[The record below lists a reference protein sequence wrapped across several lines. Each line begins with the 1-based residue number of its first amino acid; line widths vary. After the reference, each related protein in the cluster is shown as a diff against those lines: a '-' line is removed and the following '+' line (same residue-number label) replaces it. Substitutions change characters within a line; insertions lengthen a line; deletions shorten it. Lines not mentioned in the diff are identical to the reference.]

1 MDSIVQGFPNVSL
14 SITNPN
20 VSNNDALDKFRPF
33 TFLEFIRIVS
43 QTYQPETLTEFY
55 NTYINRWNIKTD
67 TKPADSAQ
75 VIIDR
80 YRDFLKDITL
90 DFTTNAEKTFLTQI
104 DFSDPYDLEI
114 AVSFYSKKIRDIT
127 TYYRE
132 KRNDLHYTTIKAQL
146 KGSNFGIEQAAKDL
160 IVNFLENRDT
170 ASIDYNIQDVKNNL
184 AVSLTEYFD
193 NYSQYFNQEPD
204 DVKYGRNFLGYDPTG
219 LPKDNLF
226 LAEDSTLIQ
235 QAFAGVGREILALK
249 EADELFQNKRKQTE
263 KFIGTDFYYLST
275 NEVGELS
282 DPKILFT
289 ADKPYGN
296 FLNQN
301 YPSTASIFSDQ
312 IISERNLG
320 FFRPQNSSIVAIE
333 GERVNFFKREKSEA
347 NPNKLYIF
355 PDPALYTNN
364 DDIFAFIVDTS
375 RSINNQSKG
384 IAVNQPNTDKES
396 TSFVGYNSEIGQ
408 SRNLNTDL
416 TYLYDQ
422 GYIDDSKKDLLGNI
436 FGLIKDY
443 DYYRSNVVV
452 TPPKQIKCLTLNG
465 YQFFDSLYGE
475 GYDFDYDT
483 TDSSTFSQ
491 TIRSGISSFTNGLT
505 GFGAPP
511 PGYDPFGTVEFP
523 SSAYNLFFRYFNPY
537 QECDVVTDFSQV
549 DYDQPEGAPINTD
562 VKEGG
567 YFMFSD
573 TEQLADPTR
582 SGLSAFTD
590 NFQTEPFYF
599 SELIEAGI
607 GYFTGEYTT
616 NSLFRALSDDTSN
629 WTKSLSGN
637 FTYNVRMSGDNDVKD
652 YDGRLFVS
660 NIIYNY
666 DLSQENF
673 DYRSEV
679 YSPTTF
685 TTVQTANESF
695 FNKRDHIGKIYIK
708 NINKAPSAPAVREL
722 TDTLTYISG
731 KYNATICNELST
743 AVDNFD
749 ILYDTLFIETS
760 SYLVIEKTLYKDYTF
775 TTPGTFTNSLTI
787 NTNFFDKVSNRFK
800 IGNDVFYCRMARDQL
815 NFKDTRLY
823 PEIYKYNY
831 NLEKSEQVFPTTA
844 NPVISSA
851 CFFNL
856 STNNTVYLECSKP
869 VLTYSSDNEQFN
881 IAVLLKDQNKGPL
894 LVNYLFEY
902 TDKITFLDVDSYNS
916 TDSKFTY
923 NFIDSDAAIDLGS
936 LSFLLC
942 SHAPSITATNV
953 SPIPL
958 SAAALIL

>member
-1 MDSIVQGFPNVSL
+1 MDSIVQGFPSMNL

-20 VSNNDALDKFRPF
+20 VSNRDALDKFRPF
-33 TFLEFIRIVS
+33 TFLEFVQTVS
-43 QTYQPETLTEFY
+43 ETYPPETLTDFY
-55 NTYINRWNIKTD
+55 NTYINRWNIKTN
-67 TKPADSAQ
+67 TKTEDNSQ
-75 VIIDR
+75 IIIDR
-80 YRDFLKDITL
+80 YKDFLKDITL

-104 DFSDPYDLEI
+104 DFNDPYDLEI
-114 AVSFYSKKIRDIT
+114 AISFYSKKIRDIT
-127 TYYRE
+127 TYYRN
-132 KRNDLHYTTIKAQL
+132 KRNSLHYSTIKAQL

-170 ASIDYNIQDVKNNL
+170 ASIDYNIQDVKDNV

-204 DVKYGRNFLGYDPTG
+204 EDKYGRNFLGYDPTG
-219 LPKDNLF
+219 LPRDNLF
-226 LAEDSTLIQ
+226 LAEDTTLIE

-249 EADELFQNKRKQTE
+249 EANELFQNKRKQTE

-275 NEVGELS
+275 NDVGELS

-301 YPSTASIFSDQ
+301 YPSTASVFSDE

-320 FFRPQNSSIVAIE
+320 FFRPHNSSIVAIE
-333 GERVNFFKREKSEA
+333 GQRINFFKREKSED

-364 DDIFAFIVDTS
+364 DNIFAFIVDTS
-375 RSINNQSKG
+375 RSINNSSKG

-396 TSFVGYNSEIGQ
+396 TSFLGYNSEIGQ

-416 TYLYDQ
+416 SYLYDQ
-422 GYIDDSKKDLLGNI
+422 GYLDDSKKDLLGNI

-443 DYYRSNVVV
+443 DYYRSSIVGEA
-452 TPPKQIKCLTLNG
+452 PKQIKCLTLNG

-511 PGYDPFGTVEFP
+511 PGYDPIGTVEFP
-523 SSAYNLFFRYFNPY
+523 SSARDLFFRYFNPY
-537 QECDVVTDFSQV
+537 QECDVVTNFSQV
-549 DYDQPEGAPINTD
+549 DYDQPETAVINTD

-573 TEQLADPTR
+573 TEELADPTR
-582 SGLSAFTD
+582 SGLSAFTTD
-590 NFQTEPFYF
+590 FQAEPFYF

-616 NSLFRALSDDTSN
+616 DSLFRALSDDTSN

-637 FTYNVRMSGDNDVKD
+637 FTYNVRLSGDNDVKN

-666 DLSQENF
+666 DLSQEKF

-685 TTVQTANESF
+685 TTVQTASESL
-695 FNKRDHIGKIYIK
+695 FNKGDHIGKIYIK
-708 NINKAPSAPAVREL
+708 NINKAPETPAVQEL

-731 KYNATICNELST
+731 KYNTTICNELST

-775 TTPGTFTNSLTI
+775 TAPGTFTNSLAI
-787 NTNFFDKVSNRFK
+787 NTNFFDKVSNRLK
-800 IGNDVFYCRMARDQL
+800 IGNDVFYCRMGRDQL

-831 NLEKSEQVFPTTA
+831 NLEKSEQIYPTTS

-856 STNNTVYLECSKP
+856 STNSTVYLECSKP
-869 VLTYSSDNEQFN
+869 VLTYSSVNEQFN

-902 TDKITFLDVDSYNS
+902 TNKITFLDVDSYNS
-916 TDSKFTY
+916 TDSKFTF
-923 NFIDSDAAIDLGS
+923 NFIDNDAAIDLGS

-942 SHAPSITATNV
+942 SHQTSITATNV